1 MEILAYG
8 VQADE
13 RPLLEKAFAGR
24 HALRCLSVFLNRD
37 TAPLAAGYPVVSSSV
52 NAELDAGTLA
62 VLAAGGTE
70 LVVQRSTGF
79 NNIDL
84 DAAASLG
91 LTVARV
97 SHYSP
102 YAVAEH
108 AWTLALAVN
117 RRLTRAANR
126 SREFDFR
133 LDGLLGRDIHGMT
146 VGVIGTGKIGECFAR
161 IAAGFGTRLL
171 GWDIAP
177 NPACLDLG
185 MTYTEL
191 PELLSR
197 ADLVSLHVPL
207 LPSTHHL
214 IDAAAP
220 HCISE
225 VTRAP
230 GVLDGVV
237 LVVSA
242 VECIQAQTR
251 LLMHTLV
258 AMRMLVL
265 IFVNKVDRMGARHD
279 DLLKSIGS
287 QLAPAMVSMSRVERL
302 GTAQAWSFA
311 RSVREEDF
319 TADLAELL
327 GDHDEAFLAR
337 YLDDEKALG
346 EQEYLAELARQ
357 TCTARVTPVFFGSAV
372 TGTGTTELIDGITR
386 LLSGDRHELARTCP
400 LSGTVFK
407 IERGW
412 AGEKSPTSGCV
423 RGSSG
428 PGARSASISGTSRE
442 KSSKSPAAPRWSRCS
457 TRVPR

>member
-13 RPLLEKAFAGR
+13 RPLLETAFAGR
-24 HALRCLSVFLNRD
+24 HSLRCLSVFLNRD
-37 TAPLAAGYPVVSSSV
+37 TAPLAAGYPAVSSSV

-62 VLAAGGTE
+62 ALAAGGTE
-70 LVVQRSTGF
+70 LIVQRSTGF

-84 DAAASLG
+84 DAAAGLG

-108 AWTLALAVN
+108 AWALALAVN

-161 IAAGFGTRLL
+161 IAAGFGTELL

-185 MTYTEL
+185 LTYTEL

-214 IDAAAP
+214 IDAAALARMKEDA
-220 HCISE
+220 ILVNSSRGGLVDSAALVE
-225 VTRAP
+225 VLRAGHLS
-230 GVLDGVV
+230 GVGLDVYEEETGVFFTDQSIQGITDDTLARLVTFPQV
-237 LVVSA
+237 LVTSHQAYFTRTA
-242 VECIQAQTR
+242 VGQIIEATVR
-251 LLMHTLV
+251 NVDDFAAGRRNGNVLV
-258 AMRMLVL
+258 
-265 IFVNKVDRMGARHD
+265 
-279 DLLKSIGS
+279 
-287 QLAPAMVSMSRVERL
+287 
-302 GTAQAWSFA
+302 
-311 RSVREEDF
+311 
-319 TADLAELL
+319 
-327 GDHDEAFLAR
+327 
-337 YLDDEKALG
+337 
-346 EQEYLAELARQ
+346 
-357 TCTARVTPVFFGSAV
+357 
-372 TGTGTTELIDGITR
+372 
-386 LLSGDRHELARTCP
+386 
-400 LSGTVFK
+400 
-407 IERGW
+407 
-412 AGEKSPTSGCV
+412 
-423 RGSSG
+423 
-428 PGARSASISGTSRE
+428 PGN
-442 KSSKSPAAPRWSRCS
+442 
-457 TRVPR
+457 